1 MVKIIELKTTQSSAI
16 KILVD
21 TLNSLLTDV
30 NITFYPEQDD
40 DKEYDSD
47 ESEYE
52 DDSESSDNNGVNS
65 AKKNKGSKR
74 GGIVIKEV
82 NKTITV
88 LVYCKLDGFEEYK
101 YNYHKSKL
109 MIGVKLPNL
118 LKCLKCMT
126 HFDTM
131 SWIIEEEDMNKLIV
145 ILESTERNEKKI
157 FKLNLM
163 DLDDEKY
170 EIEPVQFPYCITMP
184 SQDFH
189 KYCKDMASVMASK
202 MDIKCTSNMVFL
214 SGKSDIGSVDFQ
226 VGETIGGLQIDVNTD
241 KNEIVQGNFEL
252 KYLTIFTKCTNLC
265 NEVKLFLKNDYALVV
280 RYQVAALGEIKLVLS
295 PSEPEI

>member
-30 NITFYPEQDD
+30 NITFYPTNKFSENSDD
-40 DKEYDSD
+40 NT
-47 ESEYE
+47 
-52 DDSESSDNNGVNS
+52 DSE
-65 AKKNKGSKR
+65 KINK

-88 LVYCKLDGFEEYK
+88 LVYCKLDGFEEYY
-101 YNYHKSKL
+101 YNYHKNKL
-109 MIGVKLPNL
+109 MIGIKLPNL

-131 SWIIEEEDMNKLIV
+131 SWIIDDDDINKMILV
-145 ILESTERNEKKI
+145 LESTERNEKKI

-170 EIEPVQFPYCITMP
+170 EIEPVEFPYCITIP

-189 KYCKDMASVMASK
+189 KYCKDMASVMANK
-202 MDIKCTSNMVFL
+202 MDLQCTSNMIFL

-226 VGETIGGLQIDVNTD
+226 VGESIGGLQIDVNTD
-241 KNEIVQGNFEL
+241 KHEIVQGIFEL

-265 NEVKLFLKNDYALVV
+265 NEVKLFLKNDYALIVK
-280 RYQVAALGEIKLVLS
+280 YQIAALGEIKLVLS
-295 PSEPEI
+295 PSDPES

>member
-16 KILVD
+16 KILID

-30 NITFYPEQDD
+30 NITFYPTQDNDNSDSENSDYEEDTEYSEDSNLSD
-40 DKEYDSD
+40 DKKQ
-47 ESEYE
+47 
-52 DDSESSDNNGVNS
+52 
-65 AKKNKGSKR
+65 KKVSKK

-88 LVYCKLDGFEEYK
+88 LVYCKLDGFEEYT
-101 YNYHKSKL
+101 YNYHKNKL
-109 MIGVKLPNL
+109 VIGVKLPNL

-131 SWIIEEEDMNKLIV
+131 SWIIEEEDMNKLVV
-145 ILESTERNEKKI
+145 ILESTERNEKKV

-170 EIEPVQFPYCITMP
+170 EIEPIEFPYKLTLP
-184 SQDFH
+184 SADFH
-189 KYCKDMASVMASK
+189 KYCKDMASVMANK
-202 MDIKCTSNMVFL
+202 MEIQCTSNMVFFA
-214 SGKSDIGSVDFQ
+214 GKSDIGTVDFQ
-226 VGETIGGLQIDVNTD
+226 VGESIGGLQIEVNAD

-295 PSEPEI
+295 PSELDV

>member
-16 KILVD
+16 KILID

-30 NITFYPEQDD
+30 NITFYPTEDNVNN
-40 DKEYDSD
+40 DSD
-47 ESEYE
+47 SEE
-52 DDSESSDNNGVNS
+52 ESDNSENSEKDKKSLKKGGV
-65 AKKNKGSKR
+65 
-74 GGIVIKEV
+74 VIKEV

-88 LVYCKLDGFEEYK
+88 LVYCRLDGFEEYK
-101 YNYHKSKL
+101 YNYHKNKL

-131 SWIIEEEDMNKLIV
+131 SWIIEEEDMNKLVV

-189 KYCKDMASVMASK
+189 KYCKDMTSVMATK
-202 MDIKCTSNMVFL
+202 MEIQCTSNMLFL

-226 VGETIGGLQIDVNTD
+226 LGECIGGLQIDVNTD
-241 KNEIVQGNFEL
+241 KNEIVQGLFEL

-265 NEVKLFLKNDYALVV
+265 NEVKLYLRNDYALVV
-280 RYQVAALGEIKLVLS
+280 KYQVAALGEIKLVLS
-295 PSEPEI
+295 PSEPDN

>member
-1 MVKIIELKTTQSSAI
+1 MQHFIYNMVKIIELKTTQSSAI

-30 NITFYPEQDD
+30 NITFYPTQ
-40 DKEYDSD
+40 KNND
-47 ESEYE
+47 ESDYE
-52 DDSESSDNNGVNS
+52 NSESSEESSDNKEKKVSKKGGV
-65 AKKNKGSKR
+65 
-74 GGIVIKEV
+74 VIKEV

-88 LVYCKLDGFEEYK
+88 LVYCKLDGFEEYH

-131 SWIIEEEDMNKLIV
+131 SWIIEDEDMNKLVV
-145 ILESTERNEKKI
+145 ILESTERNEKKV

-170 EIEPVQFPYCITMP
+170 EIEPVQFPYGITMP

-189 KYCKDMASVMASK
+189 KYCKDMASVMANK
-202 MDIKCTSNMVFL
+202 MDIQCTSNMVFL
-214 SGKSDIGSVDFQ
+214 SGKSDIGTVDFQ
-226 VGETIGGLQIDVNTD
+226 VGESIGGLQIDVNTD
-241 KNEIVQGNFEL
+241 KNEIVQGIFEL

-295 PSEPEI
+295 PSEPEN

>member
-1 MVKIIELKTTQSSAI
+1 MVKIIEAKTTQSSAI

-30 NITFYPEQDD
+30 NITFYPTQDID
-40 DKEYDSD
+40 DKLTD
-47 ESEYE
+47 EYE
-52 DDSESSDNNGVNS
+52 DYDETESDELVK
-65 AKKNKGSKR
+65 KKNKVSKK
-74 GGIVIKEV
+74 GGIIIKEV

-88 LVYCKLDGFEEYK
+88 LVYCKLDGWEEFH

-109 MIGVKLPNL
+109 TIGVKLPNL

-131 SWIIEEEDMNKLIV
+131 SWIIEDEDINKLIV
-145 ILESTERNEKKI
+145 VLESTERNEKKV
-157 FKLNLM
+157 FKLHLM

-170 EIEPVQFPYCITMP
+170 EIEKIEFPYRLTLP
-184 SQDFH
+184 SADFH
-189 KYCKDMASVMASK
+189 KYCKDMASVMANK
-202 MDIKCTSNMVFL
+202 MEIQCTKNMVFF
-214 SGKSDIGSVDFQ
+214 SGKSDIGNVDFQ
-226 VGETIGGLQIDVNTD
+226 VGESIGGLQIEINTY

-265 NEVKLFLKNDYALVV
+265 SEVKLFLKNDYALVV

-295 PSEPEI
+295 PSENEV

>member
-30 NITFYPEQDD
+30 NITFYPTHDTNNSDD
-40 DKEYDSD
+40 
-47 ESEYE
+47 SEYE
-52 DDSESSDNNGVNS
+52 DDSESSNANSEENNNEKKASKKGGV
-65 AKKNKGSKR
+65 
-74 GGIVIKEV
+74 VIKEV

-101 YNYHKSKL
+101 YNYHKNKL

-131 SWIIEEEDMNKLIV
+131 SWIIEEEDMNKLVV

-170 EIEPVQFPYCITMP
+170 EIEPVTFPYCITMP

-189 KYCKDMASVMASK
+189 KYCKDMASVMANK
-202 MDIKCTSNMVFL
+202 MDIQTTSNMVFL

-226 VGETIGGLQIDVNTD
+226 VGESIGGLQIDVNTD
-241 KNEIVQGNFEL
+241 KNDIVQGNFEL

-295 PSEPEI
+295 PSEPEN

>member
-30 NITFYPEQDD
+30 NITFYPSMDQDG
-40 DKEYDSD
+40 S
-47 ESEYE
+47 
-52 DDSESSDNNGVNS
+52 DSESEESEEENS
-65 AKKNKGSKR
+65 SENSSRKKNKK
-74 GGIVIKEV
+74 GGVVIKEV

-101 YNYHKSKL
+101 YNWHKSKL

-131 SWIIEEEDMNKLIV
+131 SWIIEEEDMNKLVV

-170 EIEPVQFPYCITMP
+170 EIEPVQFPYGITLP

-189 KYCKDMASVMASK
+189 KYCKDMASVMANK
-202 MDIKCTSNMVFL
+202 MDIQTTSNMVFL

-226 VGETIGGLQIDVNTD
+226 IGETIGGLQIDVNTD
-241 KNEIVQGNFEL
+241 KNEIVQGISEL

-295 PSEPEI
+295 PSEPDN

>member
-30 NITFYPEQDD
+30 NITFYPTIDSNETDV
-40 DKEYDSD
+40 DSD
-47 ESEYE
+47 DSEYE
-52 DDSESSDNNGVNS
+52 ENSSDNNSKKASKKGGV
-65 AKKNKGSKR
+65 
-74 GGIVIKEV
+74 VIKEV

-88 LVYCKLDGFEEYK
+88 LVYCKLDGFEEYT
-101 YNYHKSKL
+101 YNWHKSKL

-131 SWIIEEEDMNKLIV
+131 SWIIEEEDMNKLVV

-170 EIEPVQFPYCITMP
+170 EIEPVQFPYGITLP

-189 KYCKDMASVMASK
+189 KYCKDMASVMANK
-202 MDIKCTSNMVFL
+202 MDIQCTSNMVFL

-226 VGETIGGLQIDVNTD
+226 IGETIGGLQIDVNTD
-241 KNEIVQGNFEL
+241 KNEIVQGMFEL

-295 PSEPEI
+295 PSEPEG

>member
-16 KILVD
+16 KILID

-30 NITFYPEQDD
+30 NITFYPNEHNIDNESTDSSPYSPENEQC
-40 DKEYDSD
+40 
-47 ESEYE
+47 ES
-52 DDSESSDNNGVNS
+52 N
-65 AKKNKGSKR
+65 KNKG
-74 GGIVIKEV
+74 GVIIKEV

-88 LVYCKLDGFEEYK
+88 LVYCKLDGFEEYNYK
-101 YNYHKSKL
+101 YHKNKL
-109 MIGVKLPNL
+109 TIGVKLPNL

-131 SWIIEEEDMNKLIV
+131 SWIIEEDDMNKLIV

-170 EIEPVQFPYCITMP
+170 EIEPVQFPYAITMP

-189 KYCKDMASVMASK
+189 KYCKDMLSVLATK
-202 MDIKCTSNMVFL
+202 IEIQCASNMLFL
-214 SGKSDIGSVDFQ
+214 SGKSDIGTVDFQ
-226 VGETIGGLQIDVNTD
+226 VGESIGGLTIDINTN
-241 KNEIVQGNFEL
+241 KNEIVQGLFEL
-252 KYLTIFTKCTNLC
+252 KYLSIFTKCTNLC
-265 NEVKLFLKNDYALVV
+265 NEVKLFIKNDYALIV
-280 RYQVAALGEIKLVLS
+280 RYQIAALGEIKLVLS
-295 PSEPEI
+295 PSQTE

>member
-30 NITFYPEQDD
+30 NITFYPTNKFSENSD
-40 DKEYDSD
+40 ENTDSD
-47 ESEYE
+47 
-52 DDSESSDNNGVNS
+52 
-65 AKKNKGSKR
+65 KINK

-88 LVYCKLDGFEEYK
+88 LVYCKLDGFEEYY
-101 YNYHKSKL
+101 YNYHKNKL
-109 MIGVKLPNL
+109 MIGIKLPNL

-131 SWIIEEEDMNKLIV
+131 SWIIDDDDINKMILV
-145 ILESTERNEKKI
+145 LESTERNEKKI

-170 EIEPVQFPYCITMP
+170 EIEPVEFPYCITIP

-189 KYCKDMASVMASK
+189 KYCKDMASVMANK
-202 MDIKCTSNMVFL
+202 MDLQCTSNMIFL

-226 VGETIGGLQIDVNTD
+226 VGESIGGLQIDVNTD
-241 KNEIVQGNFEL
+241 KHEIVQGIFEL

-265 NEVKLFLKNDYALVV
+265 NEVKLFLKNDYALIVK
-280 RYQVAALGEIKLVLS
+280 YQIAALGEIKLVLS
-295 PSEPEI
+295 PSDPES

>member
-30 NITFYPEQDD
+30 NITFYPTIDNNTD
-40 DKEYDSD
+40 TDS
-47 ESEYE
+47 
-52 DDSESSDNNGVNS
+52 DDSEEE
-65 AKKNKGSKR
+65 KKSEEKNTQKESKK

-170 EIEPVQFPYCITMP
+170 EIEPVQFPYGISLP

-189 KYCKDMASVMASK
+189 KYCKDMASVMANK
-202 MDIKCTSNMVFL
+202 MDIQTTSNMVFL

-226 VGETIGGLQIDVNTD
+226 IGETIGGLQIDVNTD
-241 KNEIVQGNFEL
+241 KNEIVQGIFEL

-295 PSEPEI
+295 PSEPEN

>member
-30 NITFYPEQDD
+30 NITFYPTQSEVDD
-40 DKEYDSD
+40 SNDSED
-47 ESEYE
+47 SEYN
-52 DDSESSDNNGVNS
+52 DDSSESQNDTCEKKKKQVNKKGGV
-65 AKKNKGSKR
+65 
-74 GGIVIKEV
+74 VIKEV

-101 YNYHKSKL
+101 YNWHKNKL

-131 SWIIEEEDMNKLIV
+131 SWIIEEEDMNKLVV

-170 EIEPVQFPYCITMP
+170 EIEPVQFPYGITLP

-189 KYCKDMASVMASK
+189 KYCKDMASVMANK
-202 MDIKCTSNMVFL
+202 MDIQCTSNMVFL

-226 VGETIGGLQIDVNTD
+226 IGETIGGLQIDVNTD
-241 KNEIVQGNFEL
+241 KNEIVQGIFEL

-295 PSEPEI
+295 PSEPDN

>member
-30 NITFYPEQDD
+30 NITFYPTNKFSEN
-40 DKEYDSD
+40 SD
-47 ESEYE
+47 ENS
-52 DDSESSDNNGVNS
+52 DSE
-65 AKKNKGSKR
+65 KINK
-74 GGIVIKEV
+74 GGIVMKEV

-88 LVYCKLDGFEEYK
+88 LVYCKLDGFEEYY
-101 YNYHKSKL
+101 YNYHKNKL
-109 MIGVKLPNL
+109 MIGIKLPNL

-131 SWIIEEEDMNKLIV
+131 SWIIDDDDINKMILV
-145 ILESTERNEKKI
+145 LESTERNEKKI

-170 EIEPVQFPYCITMP
+170 EIEPVEFPYCITIP

-189 KYCKDMASVMASK
+189 KYCKDMASVMANK
-202 MDIKCTSNMVFL
+202 MDLQCTSNMIFL

-226 VGETIGGLQIDVNTD
+226 VGESIGGLQIDVNTD
-241 KNEIVQGNFEL
+241 KHEIVQGIFEL

-265 NEVKLFLKNDYALVV
+265 NEVKLFLKNDYALIVK
-280 RYQVAALGEIKLVLS
+280 YQIAALGEIKLVLS
-295 PSEPEI
+295 PSDPES

>member
-30 NITFYPEQDD
+30 NITFYPTENNNVED
-40 DKEYDSD
+40 EDS
-47 ESEYE
+47 ESEYQ
-52 DDSESSDNNGVNS
+52 DDNSSDSQADSSEKKKKQASKKGGV
-65 AKKNKGSKR
+65 
-74 GGIVIKEV
+74 VIKEV

-101 YNYHKSKL
+101 YNYHRNKL

-170 EIEPVQFPYCITMP
+170 EIEPVQFPYGITLP

-189 KYCKDMASVMASK
+189 KYCKDMASVMANK
-202 MDIKCTSNMVFL
+202 MDIQCTSNMVFL

-226 VGETIGGLQIDVNTD
+226 IGETIGGLQIDVNTD
-241 KNEIVQGNFEL
+241 KNEIVQGIFEL

-295 PSEPEI
+295 PSEPES

>member
-30 NITFYPEQDD
+30 NITFYPTNKFSEN
-40 DKEYDSD
+40 SD
-47 ESEYE
+47 ENS
-52 DDSESSDNNGVNS
+52 DSE
-65 AKKNKGSKR
+65 KINK

-88 LVYCKLDGFEEYK
+88 LVYCKLDGFEEYY
-101 YNYHKSKL
+101 YNYHKNKL
-109 MIGVKLPNL
+109 MIGIKLPNL

-131 SWIIEEEDMNKLIV
+131 SWIIDDDDINKMILV
-145 ILESTERNEKKI
+145 LESTERNEKKI

-170 EIEPVQFPYCITMP
+170 EIEPVEFPYCITIP

-189 KYCKDMASVMASK
+189 KYCKDMASVMANK
-202 MDIKCTSNMVFL
+202 MDLQCTSNMIFL

-226 VGETIGGLQIDVNTD
+226 VGESIGGLQIDVNTD
-241 KNEIVQGNFEL
+241 KHEIVQGIFEL

-265 NEVKLFLKNDYALVV
+265 NEVKLFLKNDYALIVK
-280 RYQVAALGEIKLVLS
+280 YQIAALGEIKLVLS
-295 PSEPEI
+295 PSDPES

>member
-16 KILVD
+16 KILID

-30 NITFYPEQDD
+30 NITFYPTQDNDNSDSENSDYEEDTEYSEVSNLSD
-40 DKEYDSD
+40 DKKQ
-47 ESEYE
+47 
-52 DDSESSDNNGVNS
+52 
-65 AKKNKGSKR
+65 KKVSKK

-88 LVYCKLDGFEEYK
+88 LVYCKLDGFEEYT
-101 YNYHKSKL
+101 YNYHKNKL
-109 MIGVKLPNL
+109 VIGVKLPNL

-131 SWIIEEEDMNKLIV
+131 SWIIEEEDMNKLVV
-145 ILESTERNEKKI
+145 ILESTERNEKKV

-170 EIEPVQFPYCITMP
+170 EIEPIEFPYKLTLP
-184 SQDFH
+184 SADFH
-189 KYCKDMASVMASK
+189 KYCKDMASVMANK
-202 MDIKCTSNMVFL
+202 MEIQCTSNMVFFA
-214 SGKSDIGSVDFQ
+214 GKSDIGTVDFQ
-226 VGETIGGLQIDVNTD
+226 VGESIGGLQIEVNAD

-295 PSEPEI
+295 PSELDI